1 MHLLFKLYLRFSEPV
16 LFQVWLLYVSVLI
29 WNERIGFTHV
39 SWKQV
44 TKKEAFR
51 LKNVWKRSCSLVGG
65 WKEKISKTLRWSN
78 LTLDKIKLFHCHLAF
93 FKKKSSMFEVNC
105 FSSMYKFSGYFRKRL
120 YQQAYRF
127 RAVASH
133 FFPLHPRCR
142 SRKGKGVVRGLR
154 R

>member
-1 MHLLFKLYLRFSEPV
+1 MHLLFKLYVRFSDPV
-16 LFQVWLLYVSVLI
+16 LFNVSASV
-29 WNERIGFTHV
+29 RILKITVNLALHR
-39 SWKQV
+39 WKKV
-44 TKKEAFR
+44 TKNEAFR
-51 LKNVWKRSCSLVGG
+51 QQNFWKRSCSRVGG

-78 LTLDKIKLFHCHLAF
+78 LTLDKIKMFHCHLAF